1 MKYSGTISRGVR
13 TPIIKKGDDLASIV
27 VDSVCKCVE
36 EANLEINDKD
46 VVAITEAVVGISQ
59 GNYATADQIAKDV
72 NKPFDAEA
80 KAKIDDGVR
89 NAAYKII
96 DGKGA
101 TFYGIAGALTRICA
115 AISNNEYAILTVS
128 SRQDDVEGVK
138 GVCLS
143 LPTVLGKRGVLKVI
157 YPNLDAEERAELKK
171 SATGTL
177 RIGASETIFQY
188 ILADKIVAYHKLC
201 PQVKIELISDV
212 SPRIIEFLKTDR
224 CDVGFLNLPFA
235 ADDGIV
241 LTDTVALLND
251 VFVAGNAFSELKG
264 RRLSVWDLC
273 EYPLLLLEP
282 NTVARAA
289 VDHFAESLGAKLVPA
304 VEVGSWDFMKRLVTE
319 GMGIGCLPR
328 EYAMRRLADGELFEL
343 DVTPAMPTRSVGLA
357 LPKNANIPYSLR
369 AFMNL
374 VRREG

>member
-1 MKYSGTISRGVR
+1 MV
-13 TPIIKKGDDLASIV
+13 
-27 VDSVCKCVE
+27 
-36 EANLEINDKD
+36 NLELYK
-46 VVAITEAVVGISQ
+46 VFYTVAKCGSLTKAAEELYISQ
-59 GNYATADQIAKDV
+59 PAVSQAVKQLETQLGTPLFK
-72 NKPFDAEA
+72 
-80 KAKIDDGVR
+80 R
-89 NAAYKII
+89 LH
-96 DGKGA
+96 KGME
-101 TFYGIAGALTRICA
+101 LTRQGGELIF
-115 AISNNEYAILTVS
+115 S
-128 SRQDDVEGVK
+128 DVERALRL
-138 GVCLS
+138 LS
-143 LPTVLGKRGVLKVI
+143 G
-157 YPNLDAEERAELKK
+157 AEDKLSELRQ